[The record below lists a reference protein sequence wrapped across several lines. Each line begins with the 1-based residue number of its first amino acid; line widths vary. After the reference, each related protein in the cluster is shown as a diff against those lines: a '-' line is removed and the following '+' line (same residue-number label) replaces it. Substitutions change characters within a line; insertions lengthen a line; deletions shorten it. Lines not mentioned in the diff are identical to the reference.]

1 VSLQLLFVAAKIAL
15 NELLNSPMADI
26 QIEIQGQDAIAA
38 AQDLFSNCGLEGNYE
53 IDDEGAKEGTLAAIA
68 TVIGIVGGTITAA
81 EQIRK
86 WYKEYKQGKSGKKIE
101 KVLIVG
107 RNGRR
112 LLLEDATLE
121 QIKQILEG

>member
-1 VSLQLLFVAAKIAL
+1 
-15 NELLNSPMADI
+15 MADI

-38 AQDLFSNCGLEGNYE
+38 TEELFSISGLSGSWETEGE
-53 IDDEGAKEGTLAAIA
+53 ADKEGTLI
-68 TVIGIVGGTITAA
+68 TIGTIVAIVGGTVAIA

-101 KVLIVG
+101 KVLIQG

-112 LLLEDATLE
+112 LLLENATLE
-121 QIKQILEG
+121 QIKQILDDQ

>member
-1 VSLQLLFVAAKIAL
+1 
-15 NELLNSPMADI
+15 MADI

-38 AQDLFSNCGLEGNYE
+38 AQDLFSICVLEVNYE
-53 IDDEGAKEGTLAAIA
+53 IEDEAGEDGTVAAIA
-68 TVIGIVGGTITAA
+68 TVIGFVGSTNAAA

-86 WYKEYKQGKSGKKIE
+86 WYQDYKQGKSGKKIE

-107 RNGRR
+107 RKGQRS
-112 LLLEDATLE
+112 LLDTPTLE